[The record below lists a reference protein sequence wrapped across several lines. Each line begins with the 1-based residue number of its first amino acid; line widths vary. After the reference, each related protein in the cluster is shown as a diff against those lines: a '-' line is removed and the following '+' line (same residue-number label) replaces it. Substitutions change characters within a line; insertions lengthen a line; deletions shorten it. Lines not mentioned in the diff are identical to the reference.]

1 VIDELKKQMQ
11 KQEEEQAKMEN
22 QMNKVNADNMELLKE
37 AREYKN
43 LLQDKQ
49 LEMSQKDGL
58 LKSLEGKLVYFD

>member
-1 VIDELKKQMQ
+1 MIDELKKQMQ